1 MEAPLP
7 ESRQTSGSAVETRPP
22 GWRFTRIGLF
32 VVVLFGVLYQ
42 AAELFVPIAI
52 AVLFTLLLSPIVRRL
67 SRLGL
72 PRALAAAVVVV
83 VALGIIGSGVWALS
97 GPALDWV
104 ESAPRSLL
112 EARDKLEALRDS
124 LASVQKATQE
134 MAEAAEQ
141 ATGGDNDPTTPA
153 PQKVVVQEPGIA
165 FAFVV
170 GTGEALATSVVTVV
184 LLYFILA
191 SGDVMLRKALRLAP
205 TLRHRRRTVEIFRR
219 AERDISSYLGTIT
232 AINITLGAITAGAM
246 WALDMPNPLLWG
258 AMAAVLNYVPF
269 LGAATTLGVIAV
281 VALISE
287 PTPVDAIL
295 PPLVFFA
302 LTTAE
307 GQLITPALVGR
318 RLTVNP
324 VAVFLALMVWGW
336 MWGVPGILL
345 AVPLLTTFKIVCDA
359 IPTLAPIAQL
369 LDRR

>member
-1 MEAPLP
+1 MEAPLADP
-7 ESRQTSGSAVETRPP
+7 RQPPVRAVEVRRP
-22 GWRFTRIGLF
+22 GWRFSRVGLF
-32 VVVLFGVLYQ
+32 VIVLFGVLYQ
-42 AAELFVPIAI
+42 AAELFIPIAI

-72 PRALAAAVVVV
+72 PRALAAALVVMA
-83 VALGIIGSGVWALS
+83 ALGVIGSGVWALS
-97 GPALDWV
+97 GPALEWV
-104 ESAPRSLL
+104 ESAPRSLH
-112 EARDKLEALRDS
+112 EARDKLDS
-124 LASVQKATQE
+124 LRRSLEDVQKATQE
-134 MAEAAEQ
+134 VAEAAEQ
-141 ATGGDNDPTTPA
+141 ATGGNDPTRPP
-153 PQKVVVQEPGIA
+153 PQKVVVQEPGLA

-170 GTGEALATSVVTVV
+170 GTGQVLATAMVTVV

-205 TLRHRRRTVEIFRR
+205 TLGHKRRTVRIFRR
-219 AERDISSYLGTIT
+219 AERDVSLYLGTIT
-232 AINITLGAITAGAM
+232 LINAALGAITAGAM

-258 AMAAVLNYVPF
+258 AMAGVLNYVPF
-269 LGAATTLGVIAV
+269 LGAATTLVVIAV
-281 VALISE
+281 VSLISE
-287 PTPVDAIL
+287 PTILDAAL

-302 LTTAE
+302 LTAAE
-307 GQLITPALVGR
+307 GQLVTPALVGR

-359 IPTLAPIAQL
+359 TPAMAPIAQL